1 MASQAQAP
9 EPLLSTDVDALLAAA
24 GAVASSRPDREYRNL
39 RGIVGGAAAAIAVL
53 DSELLY
59 L

>member
-1 MASQAQAP
+1 MGSQAQGP
-9 EPLLSTDVDALLAAA
+9 ELLLSTDVDALLAAA
-24 GAVASSRPDREYRNL
+24 GAVASSRLDREYRIL
-39 RGIVGGAAAAIAVL
+39 RGIVGGAAAIAAL